1 MANGFCLITKKMGE
15 IKSYKDLLIWQKG
28 IDIVCMTY
36 KLVSSFPKDE
46 LYALSSQI
54 KRSSVSI
61 PSNIAE
67 GYGRQSTQSY
77 IQFIKI
83 ARGSLC
89 ELETQLLVANKLDF
103 INDEKL
109 FLELSNQIIEESK
122 MINSFL
128 NKLESSK

>member
-1 MANGFCLITKKMGE
+1 MSE

-28 IDIVCMTY
+28 IEIVVLTY

-83 ARGSLC
+83 ARGSLY
-89 ELETQLLVANKLDF
+89 ELETQLLIAKKLDF
-103 INDEKL
+103 ISDEKL
-109 FLELSNQIIEESK
+109 FSELTNQIIEESK

-128 NKLESSK
+128 NKLESSKE

>member
-1 MANGFCLITKKMGE
+1 MNE

-28 IDIVCMTY
+28 IDIVLLTY
-36 KLVSSFPKDE
+36 KLISDFPKDE

-89 ELETQLLVANKLDF
+89 ELETQLIVAQKLNF
-103 INDEKL
+103 IKDENY
-109 FLELSNQIIEESK
+109 FSELLNMIIEESK
-122 MINSFL
+122 MVNSFL
-128 NKLESSK
+128 NKLESSKQ

>member
-1 MANGFCLITKKMGE
+1 MSE
-15 IKSYKDLLIWQKG
+15 IKSYKDLLIWEKG
-28 IDIVCMTY
+28 IEIVALTY
-36 KLVSSFPKDE
+36 KIVSSFPKDE

-54 KRSSVSI
+54 KRSSISI

-67 GYGRQSTQSY
+67 GYGRQSTQNY

-89 ELETQLLVANKLDF
+89 ELETQLLVAKKLDF
-103 INDEKL
+103 IQDEKL
-109 FLELSNQIIEESK
+109 FSELINQITEESK

-128 NKLESSK
+128 NRLEKSKE

>member
-1 MANGFCLITKKMGE
+1 MNE

-28 IDIVCMTY
+28 IEIVVLTY

-46 LYALSSQI
+46 LYALSSQV

-89 ELETQLLVANKLDF
+89 ELETQLLVAKKLDF
-103 INDEKL
+103 INDEEL
-109 FLELSNQIIEESK
+109 FSELTNQIIEESK

-128 NKLESSK
+128 NKLELSKE